1 MHEYTLGDY
10 WIALYRRKFLILL
23 IAAVSIGVAGGISS
37 ILPER
42 YEASV
47 VFYVPSDVEASLGT
61 GAPLTTARL
70 PSGLQD
76 HARAYAAILKHA
88 DAWTAVHDK
97 YPQKPLWQFRRDID
111 IQATREGLIRIYCRD
126 ADPELAANIANAL
139 VDNFN
144 DLQRGII
151 RRGIKRSLAA
161 IDVQIEGSEQQ
172 ILEASKRREA
182 FLEEYGIASMSTN
195 LNQLEEERLD
205 FTRRLLNTVVQRGSI
220 ESQLDSLE
228 QQMQKESKRYVRGQ
242 LLETKEAR
250 FYTQLRERK
259 ALLEVD
265 LSGVR
270 AEILGLRKAIA
281 IIDGTI
287 REQPEVVVRLQTIND
302 EIASYREIRAN
313 LKATRDGLKTRS
325 LELRETALVISKAR
339 PPRRPA
345 FPKTGLNMAVAGIAG
360 LLVGVV
366 YALLLEAYEGRRR
379 RRGLANLDR
388 EVRAASRPAGSS
400 GSTG

>member
-1 MHEYTLGDY
+1 MMTLTTTTTQFQTIEEVDEDGAATVLTEIGA
-10 WIALYRRKFLILL
+10 IAGTTDMGMGLVLNMLIDPQAGTMTVNGEEMPLPE
-23 IAAVSIGVAGGISS
+23 AARAAGGKTQ
-37 ILPER
+37 PP
-42 YEASV
+42 V
-47 VFYVPSDVEASLGT
+47 VSP
-61 GAPLTTARL
+61 
-70 PSGLQD
+70 
-76 HARAYAAILKHA
+76 
-88 DAWTAVHDK
+88 
-97 YPQKPLWQFRRDID
+97 
-111 IQATREGLIRIYCRD
+111 
-126 ADPELAANIANAL
+126 
-139 VDNFN
+139 
-144 DLQRGII
+144 
-151 RRGIKRSLAA
+151 
-161 IDVQIEGSEQQ
+161 
-172 ILEASKRREA
+172 
-182 FLEEYGIASMSTN
+182 
-195 LNQLEEERLD
+195 
-205 FTRRLLNTVVQRGSI
+205 
-220 ESQLDSLE
+220 
-228 QQMQKESKRYVRGQ
+228 RGQ

-366 YALLLEAYEGRRR
+366 YELLLEDYEGRRR